1 MSIPHDAAYDW
12 LTWAARGMLIFVLG
26 FVLKL
31 YRDIQSLMTTRA
43 QAEALAPIRDA
54 QRQEILDLVRGIK
67 TDLTDEIKLHRN
79 EIDRLGKQVAYI
91 EGEINREH
99 L

>member
-1 MSIPHDAAYDW
+1 MSLPHDAAYDW

-43 QAEALAPIRDA
+43 QAEVLAPVRDA
-54 QRQEILDLVRGIK
+54 QRVEILELVRGIK

-79 EIDRLGKQVAYI
+79 EIDQLGKQVAYI
-91 EGEINREH
+91 EGEINRDH